1 MMKIVVQ
8 KRRSLPEILALT
20 ALGIF
25 LIISILDAT
34 FYVQHLPR
42 IAYKV
47 LTALSLALLAIK
59 ELYKKEYDFRTII
72 GLIIT
77 VFVYLIIGKISTLSS
92 NITIGI
98 IFIYA
103 LRDIPFKSVAKT
115 SLVVSVLM
123 LLFVIISANMGVITN
138 YLEISG
144 TRVRSY
150 LGFRYALLPSIL
162 LMNIVAIALYINKNN
177 IRYWQWL
184 LLSLSVYWIYGQT
197 DSRLTFYNSCI
208 LLVFNIL
215 IKWFPNMLS
224 KLGNVLNVFKLTFI
238 VNAIISFWI
247 TINYLG
253 SNNSFVNSF
262 LFKLNQMLG
271 GRLYLANKSLELFG
285 FGLFGKPV
293 EWNGNGLTVEGVRN
307 YQTYL
312 YVDNLYIQ
320 VLQKFGLLVLV
331 LMVTLLT
338 LTLSKAIKKNQ
349 WIIAFILIV
358 MSFQSMIDDLNL
370 YLHYNIFWILI
381 GSLIYSDYQFSESG
395 NEELEYNLFEKSM

>member
-1 MMKIVVQ
+1 MKIVVQ

-47 LTALSLALLAIK
+47 LIAISLALLVIK
-59 ELYKKEYDFRTII
+59 ELYKKDYDYRTII

-77 VFVYLIIGKISTLSS
+77 VLVYLIIGKISTLSS
-92 NITIGI
+92 NIAISLF
-98 IFIYA
+98 FIYA

-381 GSLIYSDYQFSESG
+381 GSLIYSDYQFSESS

>member
-1 MMKIVVQ
+1 MKIVVQ
-8 KRRSLPEILALT
+8 KRSLPEILALT

-25 LIISILDAT
+25 LCVSILDAT

-47 LTALSLALLAIK
+47 LIAISLALLVIK
-59 ELYKKEYDFRTII
+59 ELYKKDYDYRTIV

-77 VFVYLIIGKISTLSS
+77 VLVYLIIGKISNLSS
-92 NITIGI
+92 NIAISLF
-98 IFIYA
+98 FIYA
-103 LRDIPFKSVAKT
+103 LRDIPFKIVAKT

-123 LLFVIISANMGVITN
+123 LLFIIASANMGVITN

-150 LGFRYALLPSIL
+150 LGFRYALYPSIL
-162 LMNIVAIALYINKNN
+162 LMNVVAIELYINKNN

-184 LLSLSVYWIYGQT
+184 LLSLSVYWVYGQT

-224 KLGNVLNVFKLTFI
+224 KLGNVLKVFKLTFI

-381 GSLIYSDYQFSESG
+381 GSLIYSDYQFSESS

>member
-8 KRRSLPEILALT
+8 KRSLPEILALT

-25 LIISILDAT
+25 LFVSILDAT

-47 LTALSLALLAIK
+47 LTALSLALLVIK
-59 ELYKKEYDFRTII
+59 ELYKKEYDYRTIV

-77 VFVYLIIGKISTLSS
+77 VLVYLIIGKISTLSS
-92 NITIGI
+92 NIAISLF
-98 IFIYA
+98 FIYA

-115 SLVVSVLM
+115 SLVVSVLI
-123 LLFVIISANMGVITN
+123 LLFVIVSANLGVITN

-150 LGFRYALLPSIL
+150 LGFRYALYPSIL
-162 LMNIVAIALYINKNN
+162 LMNVVAIALYINKNN
-177 IRYWQWL
+177 IRYWQWV

-253 SNNSFVNSF
+253 SNNYFVNGF
-262 LFKLNQMLG
+262 FFKLNQVLG

-381 GSLIYSDYQFSESG
+381 GSLIYSDYQFSEAS
-395 NEELEYNLFEKSM
+395 NEELEYDSFEKSM

>member
-8 KRRSLPEILALT
+8 KRSLPEILALT

-47 LTALSLALLAIK
+47 LTALSLALLGIK
-59 ELYKKEYDFRTII
+59 ELYKKEYDFRTIL

-77 VFVYLIIGKISTLSS
+77 VLVYLIIGKISTLSS
-92 NITIGI
+92 NIAIGI

-115 SLVVSVLM
+115 SLLVSVLM
-123 LLFVIISANMGVITN
+123 LLFVIVSANMGVITN

-184 LLSLSVYWIYGQT
+184 LLSLSVYWVYGQT

-208 LLVFNIL
+208 LLAFNLL

-224 KLGNVLNVFKLTFI
+224 KLGNVLKVFKLTFI

-381 GSLIYSDYQFSESG
+381 GSLIYSDYQFSESS

>member
-8 KRRSLPEILALT
+8 KRSLPEILALA
-20 ALGIF
+20 ALAIF
-25 LIISILDAT
+25 LIVSILEAT

-47 LTALSLALLAIK
+47 LTALSLALLGIK
-59 ELYKKEYDFRTII
+59 ELYKKEYGFRAII

-77 VFVYLIIGKISTLSS
+77 VSVYLIIGKISTFSS
-92 NITIGI
+92 NIAIGI

-123 LLFVIISANMGVITN
+123 LLFVIVSANMGVITN

-162 LMNIVAIALYINKNN
+162 LMNVVAIVLYINKNN

-184 LLSLSVYWIYGQT
+184 LLSLSVYWVYGQT

-224 KLGNVLNVFKLTFI
+224 KLGNVLKVFKLTFI

-381 GSLIYSDYQFSESG
+381 GSLIYSDYQFSESS

>member
-1 MMKIVVQ
+1 MKIVVQ

>member
-381 GSLIYSDYQFSESG
+381 GSLIYSDYQFSESS

>member
-8 KRRSLPEILALT
+8 KRSLPEILALT

-77 VFVYLIIGKISTLSS
+77 VFIYLIIGKISTLSS

-123 LLFVIISANMGVITN
+123 LLFVIVSANMGVITN

-184 LLSLSVYWIYGQT
+184 LLSLSVYWVYGQT

-208 LLVFNIL
+208 LLIFNIL

-224 KLGNVLNVFKLTFI
+224 KLGNVLKVFKLTFI

-331 LMVTLLT
+331 LMLTLLT

-381 GSLIYSDYQFSESG
+381 GSLIYSDYQFSESS

>member
-1 MMKIVVQ
+1 MKIVVQ
-8 KRRSLPEILALT
+8 KRSLPEILALT

-47 LTALSLALLAIK
+47 LTALSLALLVIK
-59 ELYKKEYDFRTII
+59 ELYKKEYDYRTIV

-77 VFVYLIIGKISTLSS
+77 VLVYLIIGKISTLSS
-92 NITIGI
+92 NIAISLF
-98 IFIYA
+98 FIYA

-115 SLVVSVLM
+115 SLVVSVLI
-123 LLFVIISANMGVITN
+123 LLFVIVSANLGVITN

-150 LGFRYALLPSIL
+150 LGFRYALYPSIL
-162 LMNIVAIALYINKNN
+162 LMNVVAIALYINKNN
-177 IRYWQWL
+177 IRYWQWV
-184 LLSLSVYWIYGQT
+184 LLSLSVYWVYGQT

-208 LLVFNIL
+208 LLAFNIL
-215 IKWFPNMLS
+215 IKWFPNILS
-224 KLGNVLNVFKLTFI
+224 KLGNVFKIFKFTFI
-238 VNAIISFWI
+238 FNAIISFWI

-253 SNNSFVNSF
+253 SNNYFVNGF
-262 LFKLNQMLG
+262 FFKLNQVLG

-381 GSLIYSDYQFSESG
+381 GSLIYSDYQFSEAS
-395 NEELEYNLFEKSM
+395 NEELEYDSFEKSM

>member
-8 KRRSLPEILALT
+8 KRSLPEILALT

-25 LIISILDAT
+25 LCVSILDAT

-42 IAYKV
+42 MAYKV
-47 LTALSLALLAIK
+47 LIAISLALLVIK
-59 ELYKKEYDFRTII
+59 ELYKKDYDYRTIV

-77 VFVYLIIGKISTLSS
+77 VLVYLIIGKISNLSS
-92 NITIGI
+92 NIAISLF
-98 IFIYA
+98 FIYA
-103 LRDIPFKSVAKT
+103 LRDIPFKIVAKT

-123 LLFVIISANMGVITN
+123 LLFVIASANMGVITN

-150 LGFRYALLPSIL
+150 LGFRYALYPSIL
-162 LMNIVAIALYINKNN
+162 LMNVVAIELYINKNN

-184 LLSLSVYWIYGQT
+184 LLSLSVYWVYGQT

-208 LLVFNIL
+208 LLAFNIL

-224 KLGNVLNVFKLTFI
+224 KLGNVLKLFKLTFI

-381 GSLIYSDYQFSESG
+381 GSLIYSDYQFSESS
-395 NEELEYNLFEKSM
+395 NEELEYNLFEKGM

>member
-1 MMKIVVQ
+1 MKIVVQ
-8 KRRSLPEILALT
+8 KRSLPEILALT

-92 NITIGI
+92 NIAIGI

-123 LLFVIISANMGVITN
+123 LLFVIVSANMGVITN

-184 LLSLSVYWIYGQT
+184 LLSFSVYWVYGQT

-224 KLGNVLNVFKLTFI
+224 KLGNVLKVFKLTFI

-381 GSLIYSDYQFSESG
+381 GSLIYSDYQFSESS
-395 NEELEYNLFEKSM
+395 NEELEYNLFEKGM

>member
-1 MMKIVVQ
+1 MKIVVQ

-47 LTALSLALLAIK
+47 LTALSLTLLAIK

-381 GSLIYSDYQFSESG
+381 GSLIYSDYQFSESS

>member
-1 MMKIVVQ
+1 MKIVVQ

-197 DSRLTFYNSCI
+197 DSRLTFYI
-208 LLVFNIL
+208 LV
-215 IKWFPNMLS
+215 
-224 KLGNVLNVFKLTFI
+224 
-238 VNAIISFWI
+238 
-247 TINYLG
+247 YC
-253 SNNSFVNSF
+253 
-262 LFKLNQMLG
+262 
-271 GRLYLANKSLELFG
+271 
-285 FGLFGKPV
+285 
-293 EWNGNGLTVEGVRN
+293 
-307 YQTYL
+307 
-312 YVDNLYIQ
+312 
-320 VLQKFGLLVLV
+320 
-331 LMVTLLT
+331 
-338 LTLSKAIKKNQ
+338 
-349 WIIAFILIV
+349 
-358 MSFQSMIDDLNL
+358 
-370 YLHYNIFWILI
+370 
-381 GSLIYSDYQFSESG
+381 
-395 NEELEYNLFEKSM
+395 

>member
-1 MMKIVVQ
+1 MKIVVQ
-8 KRRSLPEILALT
+8 KRSLPEILALT

-77 VFVYLIIGKISTLSS
+77 VFIYLIIGKISTLSS

-123 LLFVIISANMGVITN
+123 LLFVIVSANMGVITN

-184 LLSLSVYWIYGQT
+184 LLSLSVYWVYGQT

-208 LLVFNIL
+208 LLIFNIL

-224 KLGNVLNVFKLTFI
+224 KLGNVLKVFKLTFI

-331 LMVTLLT
+331 LMLTLLT

-381 GSLIYSDYQFSESG
+381 GSLIYSDYQFSESS

>member
-1 MMKIVVQ
+1 
-8 KRRSLPEILALT
+8 
-20 ALGIF
+20 
-25 LIISILDAT
+25 
-34 FYVQHLPR
+34 
-42 IAYKV
+42 
-47 LTALSLALLAIK
+47 
-59 ELYKKEYDFRTII
+59 
-72 GLIIT
+72 
-77 VFVYLIIGKISTLSS
+77 
-92 NITIGI
+92 
-98 IFIYA
+98 
-103 LRDIPFKSVAKT
+103 
-115 SLVVSVLM
+115 
-123 LLFVIISANMGVITN
+123 
-138 YLEISG
+138 
-144 TRVRSY
+144 
-150 LGFRYALLPSIL
+150 
-162 LMNIVAIALYINKNN
+162 
-177 IRYWQWL
+177 
-184 LLSLSVYWIYGQT
+184 
-197 DSRLTFYNSCI
+197 
-208 LLVFNIL
+208 
-215 IKWFPNMLS
+215 MLS
-224 KLGNVLNVFKLTFI
+224 KLGNVLKVFKLTFI

-381 GSLIYSDYQFSESG
+381 GSLIYSDYQFSESS

>member
-8 KRRSLPEILALT
+8 KRSLPEILALA

-25 LIISILDAT
+25 LIVSILEAT

-42 IAYKV
+42 IANKV
-47 LTALSLALLAIK
+47 LITLSLALLGIK
-59 ELYKKEYDFRTII
+59 ELYKKEYDFRAII

-77 VFVYLIIGKISTLSS
+77 VSIYLIIGKISTLSS
-92 NITIGI
+92 NIAIGI

-115 SLVVSVLM
+115 SLLVSVLM
-123 LLFVIISANMGVITN
+123 LLFVIVSANMGVITN

-162 LMNIVAIALYINKNN
+162 LMNVVAIVLYINKNN

-381 GSLIYSDYQFSESG
+381 GSLIYSDYQFSESS

>member
-1 MMKIVVQ
+1 MKIVVQ

-77 VFVYLIIGKISTLSS
+77 VFVYLIIGKISTLRS

-381 GSLIYSDYQFSESG
+381 GSLIYSDYQFSESS

>member
-8 KRRSLPEILALT
+8 KRSLPEILALT

-47 LTALSLALLAIK
+47 LTALSLALLGIK
-59 ELYKKEYDFRTII
+59 ELYKKEYDFRTIL

-77 VFVYLIIGKISTLSS
+77 VLVYLIIGKISTLSS
-92 NITIGI
+92 NIAIGI

-115 SLVVSVLM
+115 SLLVSVLM
-123 LLFVIISANMGVITN
+123 LLFVIVSANMGVITN

-184 LLSLSVYWIYGQT
+184 LLSLSVYWVYGQT

-208 LLVFNIL
+208 LLAFNLL

-224 KLGNVLNVFKLTFI
+224 KLGNVLKVFKLTFI

-381 GSLIYSDYQFSESG
+381 GSLIYSDYQFSESS
-395 NEELEYNLFEKSM
+395 NEELEYNLFEKGM

>member
-1 MMKIVVQ
+1 MKIVVQ

-47 LTALSLALLAIK
+47 LIALSLALLVIK
-59 ELYKKEYDFRTII
+59 ELYKKEYDYRTIV

-77 VFVYLIIGKISTLSS
+77 VLVYLIIGKISTLSS
-92 NITIGI
+92 NIAISLF
-98 IFIYA
+98 FIYA

-115 SLVVSVLM
+115 SLVVSVLI
-123 LLFVIISANMGVITN
+123 LLFVIVSANMGVITN

-150 LGFRYALLPSIL
+150 LGFRYALYPSIL
-162 LMNIVAIALYINKNN
+162 LMNVVAIALYINKNN
-177 IRYWQWL
+177 IRYWQWV

-208 LLVFNIL
+208 LLAFNIL
-215 IKWFPNMLS
+215 IKWFPNILS
-224 KLGNVLNVFKLTFI
+224 KLGNVFKIFKFTFI
-238 VNAIISFWI
+238 LNAIISFWI

-253 SNNSFVNSF
+253 SNNYFVNGF
-262 LFKLNQMLG
+262 FFKLNQVLG

-381 GSLIYSDYQFSESG
+381 GSLIYSDYQFSESS

>member
-1 MMKIVVQ
+1 MKIVVQ
-8 KRRSLPEILALT
+8 KRSLPEILALT

-92 NITIGI
+92 NIAIGI

-123 LLFVIISANMGVITN
+123 LLFVIVSANMGVITN

-224 KLGNVLNVFKLTFI
+224 KLGNVLKVFKLTFI

-381 GSLIYSDYQFSESG
+381 GSLIYSDYQFSESS
-395 NEELEYNLFEKSM
+395 NEELEYNLFEKGM

>member
-1 MMKIVVQ
+1 M
-8 KRRSLPEILALT
+8 
-20 ALGIF
+20 
-25 LIISILDAT
+25 
-34 FYVQHLPR
+34 
-42 IAYKV
+42 
-47 LTALSLALLAIK
+47 
-59 ELYKKEYDFRTII
+59 
-72 GLIIT
+72 
-77 VFVYLIIGKISTLSS
+77 IIGKISTLSS
-92 NITIGI
+92 NIAIGI

-115 SLVVSVLM
+115 SLLVSVLM
-123 LLFVIISANMGVITN
+123 LLFVIVSANMGVITN

-162 LMNIVAIALYINKNN
+162 LMNVVAIVLYINKNN

-184 LLSLSVYWIYGQT
+184 LLSLSVYWVYGQT

-381 GSLIYSDYQFSESG
+381 GSLIYSDYQFSESS

>member
-8 KRRSLPEILALT
+8 KRSLPEILALT

-25 LIISILDAT
+25 LFVSILDAT

-47 LTALSLALLAIK
+47 LIAISLALLVIK
-59 ELYKKEYDFRTII
+59 ELYKKDYDYRTIV

-77 VFVYLIIGKISTLSS
+77 VLVYLIIGKISTLSS
-92 NITIGI
+92 NVAISLF
-98 IFIYA
+98 FIYA

-115 SLVVSVLM
+115 SLVVSVLI
-123 LLFVIISANMGVITN
+123 LLFVIVSANMGVITN

-150 LGFRYALLPSIL
+150 LGFRYALYPSIL
-162 LMNIVAIALYINKNN
+162 LMNVVAIVLYINKNN

-262 LFKLNQMLG
+262 LFKLNQLLG

-381 GSLIYSDYQFSESG
+381 GSLIYSDYQFSESS

>member
-8 KRRSLPEILALT
+8 KRSLPEILALT

-25 LIISILDAT
+25 LCVSILDAT

-47 LTALSLALLAIK
+47 LIAISLALLVIK
-59 ELYKKEYDFRTII
+59 ELYKKDYDYRTIV

-77 VFVYLIIGKISTLSS
+77 VLVYLIIGKISNLSS
-92 NITIGI
+92 NIAISLF
-98 IFIYA
+98 FIYA
-103 LRDIPFKSVAKT
+103 LRDIPFKIVAKT

-123 LLFVIISANMGVITN
+123 LLFIIASANMGVITN

-150 LGFRYALLPSIL
+150 LGFRYALYPSIL
-162 LMNIVAIALYINKNN
+162 LMNVVAIELYINKNN

-184 LLSLSVYWIYGQT
+184 LLSLSVYWVYGQT

-224 KLGNVLNVFKLTFI
+224 KLGNVLKVFKLTFI

-381 GSLIYSDYQFSESG
+381 GSLIYSDYQFSESS

>member
-1 MMKIVVQ
+1 M
-8 KRRSLPEILALT
+8 PEILALT

-381 GSLIYSDYQFSESG
+381 GSLIYSDYQFSESS

>member
-1 MMKIVVQ
+1 MKIVVQ
-8 KRRSLPEILALT
+8 KRSLPEILALT

-77 VFVYLIIGKISTLSS
+77 VFIYLIIGKISTLSS

-123 LLFVIISANMGVITN
+123 LLFVIVSANMGVITN

-177 IRYWQWL
+177 IRYWQWV

-208 LLVFNIL
+208 LLIFNIL

-224 KLGNVLNVFKLTFI
+224 KLGNVLKVFKLTFI

-331 LMVTLLT
+331 LMLTLLT

-381 GSLIYSDYQFSESG
+381 GSLIYSDYQFSESS

>member
-8 KRRSLPEILALT
+8 KRSLPEILALT

-25 LIISILDAT
+25 LFVSILDAT

-381 GSLIYSDYQFSESG
+381 GSLIYSDYQFSESS

>member
-8 KRRSLPEILALT
+8 KRSLPEILALT

-25 LIISILDAT
+25 LCVSILDAT

-47 LTALSLALLAIK
+47 LIAISLALLVIK
-59 ELYKKEYDFRTII
+59 ELYKKDYDYRTIV

-77 VFVYLIIGKISTLSS
+77 VLVYLIIGKISNLSS
-92 NITIGI
+92 NIAISLF
-98 IFIYA
+98 FIYA
-103 LRDIPFKSVAKT
+103 LRDIPFKIVAKT

-123 LLFVIISANMGVITN
+123 LLFVIASANMGVITN

-150 LGFRYALLPSIL
+150 LGFRYALYPSIL
-162 LMNIVAIALYINKNN
+162 LMNVVAIELYINKNN

-184 LLSLSVYWIYGQT
+184 LLSLSVYWVYGQT

-224 KLGNVLNVFKLTFI
+224 KLGNVLKVFKLTFI

-358 MSFQSMIDDLNL
+358 MRFQSMIDDLNL

-381 GSLIYSDYQFSESG
+381 GSLIYSDYQFSESS

>member
-1 MMKIVVQ
+1 MKIVVQ
-8 KRRSLPEILALT
+8 KRSLPEILALT

-47 LTALSLALLAIK
+47 LTALSLALLGIK
-59 ELYKKEYDFRTII
+59 ELYKKEYDFRTIL

-77 VFVYLIIGKISTLSS
+77 VLVYLIIGKISTLSS
-92 NITIGI
+92 NIAIGI

-115 SLVVSVLM
+115 SLLVSVLM
-123 LLFVIISANMGVITN
+123 LLFVIVSANMGVITN

-184 LLSLSVYWIYGQT
+184 LLSLSVYWVYGQT

-208 LLVFNIL
+208 LLAFNLL

-224 KLGNVLNVFKLTFI
+224 KLGNVLKVFKLTFI

-381 GSLIYSDYQFSESG
+381 GSLIYSDYQFSESS
-395 NEELEYNLFEKSM
+395 NEELEYNLFEKGM

>member
-1 MMKIVVQ
+1 MKIVVQ
-8 KRRSLPEILALT
+8 KRSLPEILALA

-25 LIISILDAT
+25 LIVSILEAT

-42 IAYKV
+42 IANKV
-47 LTALSLALLAIK
+47 LITLSLALLGIK
-59 ELYKKEYDFRTII
+59 ELYKKEYDFRAII

-77 VFVYLIIGKISTLSS
+77 VSVYLIIGKISTLSS
-92 NITIGI
+92 NIAIGI

-115 SLVVSVLM
+115 SLLVSVLM
-123 LLFVIISANMGVITN
+123 LLFVIVSANMGVITN

-162 LMNIVAIALYINKNN
+162 LMNVVSIVLYINKNN

-184 LLSLSVYWIYGQT
+184 LLSLSVYWVYGQT

-224 KLGNVLNVFKLTFI
+224 KLGNVLKVFKLTFI

-381 GSLIYSDYQFSESG
+381 GSLIYSDYQFSESS

>member
-1 MMKIVVQ
+1 MKIVVQ
-8 KRRSLPEILALT
+8 KRSLPEILALA

-25 LIISILDAT
+25 LIVSILEAT

-42 IAYKV
+42 IANKV
-47 LTALSLALLAIK
+47 LITLSLALLGIK
-59 ELYKKEYDFRTII
+59 ELYKKEYDFRAII

-77 VFVYLIIGKISTLSS
+77 VSIYLIIGKISTLSS
-92 NITIGI
+92 NIAIGI

-115 SLVVSVLM
+115 SLLVSVLM
-123 LLFVIISANMGVITN
+123 LLFVIVSANMGVITN

-162 LMNIVAIALYINKNN
+162 LMNVVAIVLYINKNN

-381 GSLIYSDYQFSESG
+381 GSLIYSDYQFSESS

>member
-8 KRRSLPEILALT
+8 KRSLPEILALT

-25 LIISILDAT
+25 LCVSILDAT

-47 LTALSLALLAIK
+47 LIAISLALLVIK
-59 ELYKKEYDFRTII
+59 ELYKKDYDYRTIV

-77 VFVYLIIGKISTLSS
+77 VLVYLIIGKISNLSS
-92 NITIGI
+92 NIAISLF
-98 IFIYA
+98 FIYA
-103 LRDIPFKSVAKT
+103 LRDIPFKIVAKT

-123 LLFVIISANMGVITN
+123 LLFVIASANMGVITN

-150 LGFRYALLPSIL
+150 LGFRYALYPSIL
-162 LMNIVAIALYINKNN
+162 LMNVVAIELYINKNN

-184 LLSLSVYWIYGQT
+184 LLSLSVYWVYGQT

-224 KLGNVLNVFKLTFI
+224 KLGNVLKVFKLTFI

-381 GSLIYSDYQFSESG
+381 GSLIYSDYQFSESS

>member
-1 MMKIVVQ
+1 MKIVVQ
-8 KRRSLPEILALT
+8 KRSLPEILALT

-47 LTALSLALLAIK
+47 LIALSLALLVIK
-59 ELYKKEYDFRTII
+59 ELYKKEYDYRTIV

-77 VFVYLIIGKISTLSS
+77 VLVYLIIGKISTLSS
-92 NITIGI
+92 NIAISLF
-98 IFIYA
+98 FIYA

-115 SLVVSVLM
+115 SLVVSVLI
-123 LLFVIISANMGVITN
+123 LLFVIVSANMGVITN

-208 LLVFNIL
+208 LLAFNIL
-215 IKWFPNMLS
+215 IKWFPNILS
-224 KLGNVLNVFKLTFI
+224 KLGNVFKIFKFTFI
-238 VNAIISFWI
+238 LNAIISFWI

-253 SNNSFVNSF
+253 SNNYFVNGF
-262 LFKLNQMLG
+262 FFKLNQVLG

-381 GSLIYSDYQFSESG
+381 GSLIYSDYQFYEAS
-395 NEELEYNLFEKSM
+395 NEELEYDSFEKSM

>member
-1 MMKIVVQ
+1 MKIVVQ
-8 KRRSLPEILALT
+8 KRSLPEILALT

-77 VFVYLIIGKISTLSS
+77 VFIYLIIGKISTLSS

-123 LLFVIISANMGVITN
+123 LLFVIVSANMGVITN

-150 LGFRYALLPSIL
+150 LGFRYALYPSIL
-162 LMNIVAIALYINKNN
+162 LMNVVAIELYINKNN

-184 LLSLSVYWIYGQT
+184 LLSLSVYWVYGQT

-224 KLGNVLNVFKLTFI
+224 KLGNVLKVFKLTFI

-381 GSLIYSDYQFSESG
+381 GSLIYSDYQFSESS

>member
-1 MMKIVVQ
+1 MKIVVQ
-8 KRRSLPEILALT
+8 KRSLPEILALT

-25 LIISILDAT
+25 LCVSILDAT

-47 LTALSLALLAIK
+47 LIAISLALLVIK
-59 ELYKKEYDFRTII
+59 ELYKKDYDYRTIV

-77 VFVYLIIGKISTLSS
+77 VLVYLIIGKISNLSS
-92 NITIGI
+92 NIAISLF
-98 IFIYA
+98 FIYA
-103 LRDIPFKSVAKT
+103 LRDIPFKIVAKT

-123 LLFVIISANMGVITN
+123 LLFVIASANMGVITN

-150 LGFRYALLPSIL
+150 LGFRYALYPSIL
-162 LMNIVAIALYINKNN
+162 LMNVVAIELYINKNN

-184 LLSLSVYWIYGQT
+184 LLSLSVYWVYGQT

-224 KLGNVLNVFKLTFI
+224 KLGNVLKVFKLTFI

-381 GSLIYSDYQFSESG
+381 GSLIYSDYQFSEAS
-395 NEELEYNLFEKSM
+395 NEELEYDSFEKSM